1 MISLFET
8 KENTMQKGEMEEKKD
23 LRLKKQK
30 VGFTNQNIVELA
42 YLIRD
47 MINHCYGKKL
57 SKEIKIK

>member
-1 MISLFET
+1 
-8 KENTMQKGEMEEKKD
+8 MQKGEMEEKKD